1 MPLGGLTEDGA
12 IRIPG
17 EIAERL
23 TTVRLRI
30 AEAAERAGRDPAIV
44 RLIAVT
50 KTVPPE
56 RIAEAVAAG
65 VTEIGENRV
74 QEARLKHASVP
85 PGLRWHLI
93 GHLQSNKA
101 ALAAQLFDTV
111 HSLDSERL
119 AVALG
124 GHRDPA
130 RDPISALVEVDF
142 TGLAARSG
150 ITPEGAAT
158 LLQAVAGQPGLSA
171 AGLMTIAPFGDPLAA
186 RACFR
191 RLRELRDRLEVELDR
206 ALPELSMGMSD
217 DFEVAIAEGA
227 TMVRL
232 GRVLFGERVPMGV
245 DQPG

>member
-1 MPLGGLTEDGA
+1 
-12 IRIPG
+12 
-17 EIAERL
+17 
-23 TTVRLRI
+23 
-30 AEAAERAGRDPAIV
+30 
-44 RLIAVT
+44 
-50 KTVPPE
+50 
-56 RIAEAVAAG
+56 
-65 VTEIGENRV
+65 
-74 QEARLKHASVP
+74 VP